1 MFITWLWNENLI
13 KVKNKGICY
22 EFADKSSTLSI
33 PVVQGGNILG
43 TEPNQHHVPC
53 TGMMGDLQNITYI
66 T

>member
-13 KVKNKGICY
+13 KVKKSLHDELAN
-22 EFADKSSTLSI
+22 KSSTLSI